1 MSRPRAFTEKTAQPP
16 SACVSLQNANLCQ
29 KQPRQEALKGM
40 LKKGLC
46 TLLVASALAI
56 TACAQDGAPAASEL
70 AAAGPT
76 LPSTKSTSCTAS
88 GDGASVTG
96 KATATISNGKVTS
109 VSSKVSATST
119 SFPHGLGRERARS
132 GISGDNKAWLTVEYR
147 EYWFGLF
154 IGNRSCTAW
163 IRP

>member
-1 MSRPRAFTEKTAQPP
+1 
-16 SACVSLQNANLCQ
+16 
-29 KQPRQEALKGM
+29 M

-46 TLLVASALAI
+46 TLLVAFAI
-56 TACAQDGAPAASEL
+56 AFTACAQDGAPTASDL

-76 LPSTKSTSCTAS
+76 LPGAKSTSCTAS
-88 GDGASVTG
+88 GDGTSITG
-96 KATATISNGKVTS
+96 KATATISNGKIS
-109 VSSKVSATST
+109 AVSSKITATST
-119 SFPHGLGRERARS
+119 SFPHGLGSERARS